1 MTSIKREPEVT
12 ADKPEIDSN
21 SFVTLHYRLIL
32 DDGSEAVSTF
42 ELSPATLQMGSGQL
56 AEPLER
62 QLLGMR
68 TGEEKSA
75 QLAPGDAFGD
85 HNPRLVER
93 IARSA
98 LPAELDLRENTLVE
112 FGAPNG
118 GGFAGFCRELG
129 DDYAVFDFNHPLAG
143 KALRFEVKIIGVM

>member
-1 MTSIKREPEVT
+1 MSSETKVVGS
-12 ADKPEIDSN
+12 D
-21 SFVTLHYRLIL
+21 SFVTLHYRLVL

-62 QLLGMR
+62 QMLGMS
-68 TGEEKSA
+68 TGEAKA
-75 QLAPGDAFGD
+75 VRLAPGDAFGE

-98 LPAELDLRENTLVE
+98 LPPGLDLRENALVE

-143 KALRFEVKIIGVM
+143 KALTFEVKIIGVM